1 MAGTSLVSMYS
12 KCGDLKDAWE
22 LIVRI
27 PQKYVMCRNAMIS
40 GYAQHGA
47 GEKALCLFDEMKN
60 QGMKPD

>member
-1 MAGTSLVSMYS
+1 
-12 KCGDLKDAWE
+12 
-22 LIVRI
+22 
-27 PQKYVMCRNAMIS
+27 MCWNAMIY